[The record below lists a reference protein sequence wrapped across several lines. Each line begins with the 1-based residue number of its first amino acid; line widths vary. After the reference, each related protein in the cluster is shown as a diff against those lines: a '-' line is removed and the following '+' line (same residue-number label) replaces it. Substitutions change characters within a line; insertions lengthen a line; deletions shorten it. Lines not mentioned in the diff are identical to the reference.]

1 MNPCLL
7 VKNLLVSLF
16 RGLLFLGAVVI
27 GAVVVGSRQRQD
39 PTHLALQ
46 GSLNRFRL
54 ALTSSDPAH
63 VGRVEIELACDA
75 AIEAPKERRKVKWR
89 RAKAAFD
96 FCHHSCYPFPMFHS
110 DGVGID
116 IIVTGMLYQFR

>member
-1 MNPCLL
+1 MNPSSL
-7 VKNLLVSLF
+7 VKKLRVSLF
-16 RGLLFLGAVVI
+16 CGLLFLGAVVI
-27 GAVVVGSRQRQD
+27 GAVVIRCHQSHD
-39 PTHLALQ
+39 PIHLALQ

-75 AIEAPKERRKVKWR
+75 AIEAPKQRRKVEWW

-96 FCHHSCYPFPMFHS
+96 FCHHSCYSFPMLDSGGGGNH
-110 DGVGID
+110 
-116 IIVTGMLYQFR
+116 IVLTEMLYQFR